1 MRAEAQH
8 LRTVA
13 RYVTDERV
21 VSEIDK
27 MVEELERRA
36 RELEQATGGFELQP
50 DRRP

>member
-36 RELEQATGGFELQP
+36 RELEQGDGRF
-50 DRRP
+50 